1 MLNQNKIL
9 KQLNIGIYEG
19 GAIAI
24 IVVATLLRLLIIGH
38 NWPVTDS
45 VESTMGLMGLHILH
59 RGEHPTFF
67 YGRIYMGSLEAFY
80 CEVLFHRF
88 GPSLFTLLCGRA
100 ILFVL

>member
-1 MLNQNKIL
+1 MMLNQNKIL

-45 VESTMGLMGLHILH
+45 DESTMG
-59 RGEHPTFF
+59 
-67 YGRIYMGSLEAFY
+67 
-80 CEVLFHRF
+80 
-88 GPSLFTLLCGRA
+88 
-100 ILFVL
+100 